1 MRQREER
8 RHKNQSPDR
17 GLGLRSRDRRGGL
30 EHWSPDRWIRRRP
43 AVRHSAQARRRAEG
57 SGRGR
62 GGSVEQRGAD
72 EGEGERRRP
81 IRYPTAPV
89 TRSSDP
95 RGADEGEGAAGTG
108 SPSIGGERTRERR
121 ESERGGRGIRFRFSG
136 GDRGQ
141 ARRAAVYIRV
151 RRAGTGPAYLPC
163 RARAYTAGRLSCPST
178 ALCPCRAGPGT
189 APSGPGRAR
198 AGLLQCRAACRP
210 EGRPVW
216 TTIAK
221 TRTL

>member
-8 RHKNQSPDR
+8 RHENQSPDR
-17 GLGLRSRDRRGGL
+17 GLGLQSRDRRGGL
-30 EHWSPDRWIRRRP
+30 VHRAHDRGSGRRP

-81 IRYPTAPV
+81 IRYSTTPV

-95 RGADEGEGAAGTG
+95 RGADEGEAAAGTG
-108 SPSIGGERTRERR
+108 SPSIGGERSGRGRDARAREAVAGLGLGFRVGIAVR
-121 ESERGGRGIRFRFSG
+121 RGGRRY
-136 GDRGQ
+136 
-141 ARRAAVYIRV
+141 YIRV

-163 RARAYTAGRLSCPST
+163 RARAYTTGRLSCPST
-178 ALCPCRAGPGT
+178 ALCPYRAGPGT
-189 APSGPGRAR
+189 APNGPGRAR
-198 AGLLQCRAACRP
+198 ARLLQCRAAGGP
-210 EGRPVW
+210 
-216 TTIAK
+216 AQ
-221 TRTL
+221 L